1 LNLEKYRTLFV
12 DEASDHLQEMARALA
27 ALSAG
32 DESAT
37 EAVDTLFRMAH
48 SIKGMAASLDYAAAS
63 ALAHV
68 LEDWMEPL
76 RAGAVIDAEGLSLV
90 AEAIAALEEM
100 VACVDETG
108 AAPEPR
114 ADLIA
119 RLTAASAAAAA
130 GAAGAEG
137 AAADSALSPT
147 PLKKKLQRPRHRRSP
162 ARSVFARRR
171 SIASWPR

>member
-1 LNLEKYRTLFV
+1 LNLEKYKTLFV

-32 DESAT
+32 DESSS
-37 EAVDTLFRMAH
+37 ESVDTLFRMAH
-48 SIKGMAASLDYAAAS
+48 SIKGMAASLDYTSAS
-63 ALAHV
+63 SLAHA

-76 RAGAVIDAEGLSLV
+76 RSGAAIDAAGLSLV

-114 ADLIA
+114 ADLCE
-119 RLTAASAAAAA
+119 RLKAPRAPAPAEASHSTA
-130 GAAGAEG
+130 
-137 AAADSALSPT
+137 
-147 PLKKKLQRPRHRRSP
+147 PLKKKVQRPQHRRSP

>member
-12 DEASDHLQEMARALA
+12 DEASDHLQEMARALT

-32 DESAT
+32 DESAA

-63 ALAHV
+63 TLAHA

-76 RAGAVIDAEGLSLV
+76 RSGAPVDAEGLSLV

-108 AAPEPR
+108 AEPQPR

-119 RLTAASAAAAA
+119 RLSTHSVL
-130 GAAGAEG
+130 GSPPSS
-137 AAADSALSPT
+137 ADSALPAA
-147 PLKKKLQRPRHRRSP
+147 PLKKKLPRPRHRRSP

>member
-1 LNLEKYRTLFV
+1 MNLEKYKTLFV

-32 DESAT
+32 DESPS

-48 SIKGMAASLDYAAAS
+48 SIKGMAASLDYLSAS
-63 ALAHV
+63 TLAHA

-76 RAGAVIDAEGLSLV
+76 RAGAAIDSDGLSLV

-108 AAPEPR
+108 NAPDAR

-119 RLTAASAAAAA
+119 RLTAPPAPVAVTVTESAAA
-130 GAAGAEG
+130 
-137 AAADSALSPT
+137 
-147 PLKKKLQRPRHRRSP
+147 PLKKKVQRPRHRRSP

>member
-1 LNLEKYRTLFV
+1 
-12 DEASDHLQEMARALA
+12 MARALS

-32 DESAT
+32 DEPAA
-37 EAVDTLFRMAH
+37 EAIDTLFRMAH
-48 SIKGMAASLDYAAAS
+48 SIKGMAASLDYDAAS
-63 ALAHV
+63 SLAHR

-76 RAGAVIDAEGLSLV
+76 RTGAAVDRDGLSLV

-108 AAPEPR
+108 AAPQPR

-119 RLTAASAAAAA
+119 RLGTPAA
-130 GAAGAEG
+130 GVTPAR
-137 AAADSALSPT
+137 
-147 PLKKKLQRPRHRRSP
+147 PLKKKVQRPRHRRSP